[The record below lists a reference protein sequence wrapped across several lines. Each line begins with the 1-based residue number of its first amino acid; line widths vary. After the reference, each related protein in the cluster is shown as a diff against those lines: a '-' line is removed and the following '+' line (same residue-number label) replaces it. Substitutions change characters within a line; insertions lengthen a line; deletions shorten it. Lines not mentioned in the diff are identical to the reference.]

1 MARRLGG
8 EGNARSRVR
17 PILVEVTMLKTLTF
31 ATILF
36 LSSPVVFAGSS
47 TGHIGPSSGHGVG
60 HTGGGVGASH
70 STHRMNNPGK
80 R

>member
-1 MARRLGG
+1 
-8 EGNARSRVR
+8 
-17 PILVEVTMLKTLTF
+17 MLKTLTF

-47 TGHIGPSSGHGVG
+47 TGHIGPSSGHGAG
-60 HTGGGVGASH
+60 HSGGVGATH

>member
-47 TGHIGPSSGHGVG
+47 TGHIGPSSGHGAG
-60 HTGGGVGASH
+60 HSGGVGASH